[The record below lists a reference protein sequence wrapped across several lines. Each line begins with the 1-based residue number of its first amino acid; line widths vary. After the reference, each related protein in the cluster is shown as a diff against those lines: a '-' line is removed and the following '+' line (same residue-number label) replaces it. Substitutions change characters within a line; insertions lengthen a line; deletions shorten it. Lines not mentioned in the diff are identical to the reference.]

1 MTNSIS
7 VTLRTFLLALPIACA
22 SPSAS
27 QSADPKSFQQSI
39 ATDGVQLIDVR
50 TPAEFESG
58 HIAGARN
65 LDWTGGQLELHA
77 VELDRSRPV
86 LLYCASGRRSA
97 AASTFLKQEGFTM
110 VTDLAGGI
118 HAWEAA
124 GLPLAR

>member
-1 MTNSIS
+1 MTNTIS
-7 VTLRTFLLALPIACA
+7 GGLRTLLFMIPMACA
-22 SPSAS
+22 APSDS
-27 QSADPKSFQQSI
+27 TSVDPKTFQQSI
-39 ATDGVQLIDVR
+39 GGSGVQLIDVR
-50 TPAEFESG
+50 TPGEFQSG

-65 LDWTGGQLELHA
+65 LDWTSGQLEEHA
-77 VELDRSRPV
+77 GELDRKKPV

-97 AASTFLKQEGFTM
+97 EGSTFLKREGFNM